1 MKFLCLDTISVDYV
15 NREEVHMIPMNSELE
30 GKTIELSIMED
41 KLRQLGY
48 SYGGGWEYDH
58 GYFDYKIDDEDGYL
72 FLRVPIKAVKKEL
85 DADGAIVEIGQ
96 PFMLSHMYQAG
107 VDPEG
112 NIGNISA
119 SFNQFQE
126 PTDKDAEIDEK
137 WLKYGERYVKE
148 FDAALSSYV

>member
-1 MKFLCLDTISVDYV
+1 MNSLSLDTISVDYV
-15 NREEVHMIPMNSELE
+15 NREEANMIPMNSVLE

-126 PTDKDAEIDEK
+126 PTNKDAEIDEE

-148 FDAALSSYV
+148 LDAALSSYV

>member
-1 MKFLCLDTISVDYV
+1 MKSRCLDTISVEYV

>member
-1 MKFLCLDTISVDYV
+1 
-15 NREEVHMIPMNSELE
+15 MIPMDSVLE

-72 FLRVPIKAVKKEL
+72 YLRVPIKAVKKEL
-85 DADGAIVEIGQ
+85 DADGAIVQIGQ
-96 PFMLSHMYQAG
+96 PFMLHHMYQAG
-107 VDPEG
+107 VDPGG
-112 NIGNISA
+112 NIGNITA

-126 PTDKDAEIDEK
+126 PTDKDAEVDEK
-137 WLKYGERYVKE
+137 WLKFGERYVKQL
-148 FDAALSSYV
+148 DAALMPYV